1 MAKRL
6 LSCTPREML
15 ALDRDGL
22 LQAIAASEG
31 RTIACETI
39 GAMQP
44 MLLDITNAELA
55 AAQGADLILMNL
67 IDLQNPS
74 VQGLPADVP
83 PEEVIRTVRRL
94 SGRPVGVNLE
104 PVPPDCTGD
113 DPMWRMT
120 EGRRATVDNA
130 RRAADLGVS
139 FILLT
144 GNPGAGVTTQAIA
157 HTLAALKAAVGD
169 RVVLAAGKMHAS
181 GILSE
186 AGEHIITPADVDAF
200 VQAGADIVLF
210 PAPGTVPGITTEYIH
225 ARIAQAHRAGA
236 LAMTSIGTS
245 QEGADV
251 DTIRRI
257 ALACKMAGADIHHLG
272 DTGYAGMAL
281 PENIFAYSVAV
292 RGVRHT
298 YRRMAMSLG
307 R

>member
-113 DPMWRMT
+113 DPMWHMT

-144 GNPGAGVTTQAIA
+144 GNPGTGVTTQAIA

-186 AGEHIITPADVDAF
+186 AGEHIITPDDVDAF

>member
-83 PEEVIRTVRRL
+83 PEEVIRTVAPPVRPPGGRQPGARAAGL
-94 SGRPVGVNLE
+94 HRGRPHVAHDRG
-104 PVPPDCTGD
+104 PPRNRGQRPPRGRPGRELHPADRQPGHRRHHPGHRAHACGAQGGRGR
-113 DPMWRMT
+113 PGRA
-120 EGRRATVDNA
+120 GRRQDA
-130 RRAADLGVS
+130 RLGH
-139 FILLT
+139 
-144 GNPGAGVTTQAIA
+144 PGPRPASTSSRPTTWAP
-157 HTLAALKAAVGD
+157 
-169 RVVLAAGKMHAS
+169 
-181 GILSE
+181 LSR
-186 AGEHIITPADVDAF
+186 PAPTSCS
-200 VQAGADIVLF
+200 F

-225 ARIAQAHRAGA
+225 ARICAGPTARA
-236 LAMTSIGTS
+236 
-245 QEGADV
+245 
-251 DTIRRI
+251 
-257 ALACKMAGADIHHLG
+257 
-272 DTGYAGMAL
+272 
-281 PENIFAYSVAV
+281 PWP
-292 RGVRHT
+292 
-298 YRRMAMSLG
+298 
-307 R
+307 

>member
-1 MAKRL
+1 M
-6 LSCTPREML
+6 
-15 ALDRDGL
+15 
-22 LQAIAASEG
+22 
-31 RTIACETI
+31 
-39 GAMQP
+39 
-44 MLLDITNAELA
+44 
-55 AAQGADLILMNL
+55 
-67 IDLQNPS
+67 
-74 VQGLPADVP
+74 
-83 PEEVIRTVRRL
+83 
-94 SGRPVGVNLE
+94 
-104 PVPPDCTGD
+104 
-113 DPMWRMT
+113 
-120 EGRRATVDNA
+120 
-130 RRAADLGVS
+130 
-139 FILLT
+139 
-144 GNPGAGVTTQAIA
+144 
-157 HTLAALKAAVGD
+157 
-169 RVVLAAGKMHAS
+169 
-181 GILSE
+181 
-186 AGEHIITPADVDAF
+186 DAF